1 MTPTQRLANL
11 DAARERFAEIIEASA
26 EPAPVYR
33 HAAQLGWLMAQAHAR
48 QMPAPE
54 FVNVMNADWSH
65 VPSIK
70 LSFDSLADLTA
81 WAQWADAVI
90 EDLIGPGDTF
100 LGYGFEGA
108 INEVR
113 VTCSYFA
120 ESREVSA

>member
-33 HAAQLGWLMAQAHAR
+33 HAAQLGWLMAQAHAH
-48 QMPAPE
+48 QMPAPA
-54 FVNVMNADWSH
+54 FVRATNADWAH
-65 VPSIK
+65 VASIG

-81 WAQWADAVI
+81 WAQWAGEVVV
-90 EDLIGPGDTF
+90 DLIGPEHEF
-100 LGYGFEGA
+100 LGYGFKGA

-113 VTCSYFA
+113 ISCDCFT
-120 ESREVSA
+120 ETREVSA